1 MLMKNKF
8 PMVMKS
14 IDIITSSDTVVMIL
28 ACRILGICLMIDWA
42 ISFGTTAYHF
52 VMRLAVGYAIPKVTH
67 YDFDYHHPWFH
78 PRTWEGAFYKKLKLH
93 RWKGQLPTYAPDQ
106 FDLGH
111 NSLHRIIQ
119 NMCGAE
125 VVHEV
130 IMLLS
135 FLPLLTVP
143 IFGELPVF
151 LITSMFAAAFDGLF
165 VMAQRYNRPRVV
177 RVYERKE
184 KRTYEQG

>member
-8 PMVMKS
+8 PLVMKS
-14 IDIITSSDTVVMIL
+14 IAILTSAATVVLVL
-28 ACRILGICLMIDWA
+28 AYRILGIGWMLDWA

-67 YDFDYHHPWFH
+67 YDFDYHHPWFQ
-78 PRTWEGAFYKKLKLH
+78 PRVWESALYKKLKLH
-93 RWKGQLPTYAPDQ
+93 RWKGQLPTYSPDQ
-106 FDLGH
+106 FDLKA

-165 VMAQRYNRPRVV
+165 VMTQRYNRPRVV
-177 RVYERKE
+177 RIFE
-184 KRTYEQG
+184 KRRS